1 MAWKNI
7 TKVEHRISVL
17 SVPPEGFFGAD
28 GGRHPGILPP
38 SGLEVCKE
46 ALMNKVV
53 DVPDFP
59 DEADPAFERL
69 LAEYEENLSV
79 QIREYLPAR
88 FQQPDGRDLV
98 VSETS
103 STSTD
108 ASGTDW
114 VRGAGGIALLLA
126 RAPRVTVGVP
136 VGETER
142 EIDFGNGLM
151 ARFYVGVFWSQ

>member
-1 MAWKNI
+1 M
-7 TKVEHRISVL
+7 
-17 SVPPEGFFGAD
+17 
-28 GGRHPGILPP
+28 
-38 SGLEVCKE
+38 
-46 ALMNKVV
+46 
-53 DVPDFP
+53 
-59 DEADPAFERL
+59 
-69 LAEYEENLSV
+69 

-126 RAPRVTVGVP
+126 RAPSCSLSRCSRQSLVSLT
-136 VGETER
+136 TLTDLDLDLS
-142 EIDFGNGLM
+142 IALLLLTAFM
-151 ARFYVGVFWSQ
+151 IAVF